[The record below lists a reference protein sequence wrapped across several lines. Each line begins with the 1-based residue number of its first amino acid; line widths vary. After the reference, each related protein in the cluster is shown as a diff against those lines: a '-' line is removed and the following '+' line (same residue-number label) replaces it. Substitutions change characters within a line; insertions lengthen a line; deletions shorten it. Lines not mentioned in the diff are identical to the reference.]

1 MARYV
6 VSLGGNALGNNAEEQ
21 KKALVKVA
29 EAITDL
35 IINNNEVAIVH
46 GNGPQVGMINLAFE
60 TSKETPNMPFPECG
74 AMSEGYIGYHIQN
87 ALYNSLKEKG
97 VNKTVCTVVTQ
108 VLVDSNDPL
117 FLNPSKPIGSFYNK
131 EEAEKITKEKG
142 YIMKEDA
149 GRGYRRVVPSP
160 LPVDIVEKESIKAL
174 LNNGQ
179 VVICAGGGGIPVINK
194 DNKLEG
200 VAAVIDKDYASSKLA
215 DLINADYL
223 MILTAVDS
231 VSINFRKPDEKK
243 LENVSIKE
251 LEQYLKEGHF
261 AKGSMYP
268 KVEASINFV
277 KSGKNKTAIIASLD
291 NAKEAFKLKAGTI
304 VK

>member
-21 KKALVKVA
+21 KKALIDVA
-29 EAITDL
+29 DAISEL
-35 IINNNEVAIVH
+35 IKDNHEVAIVH

-87 ALYNSLKEKG
+87 ALYNSFKEKG
-97 VNKTVCTVVTQ
+97 INKTVSTIVTQ
-108 VLVDSNDPL
+108 VLVDQNDPL
-117 FLNPSKPIGSFYNK
+117 FLNPSKPIGSFYTK
-131 EEAEKITKEKG
+131 EEADSIAKEKG
-142 YIMKEDA
+142 FVMKEDA

-160 LPVDIVEKESIKAL
+160 LPIDIIEKDAIKTL
-174 LNNGQ
+174 MSNDQ
-179 VVICAGGGGIPVINK
+179 VVICAGGGGIPVIKENNRLK
-194 DNKLEG
+194 G

-215 DLINADYL
+215 ELINADYL
-223 MILTAVDS
+223 VILTAVDN
-231 VSINFRKPDEKK
+231 VYINFRKENEKK

-251 LEQYLKEGHF
+251 MEQYLEDNHF
-261 AKGSMYP
+261 AKGSMFP
-268 KVEASINFV
+268 KVQASINFV
-277 KSGKNKTAIIASLD
+277 KNGPNKAAVIASLD

-304 VK
+304 IK